1 MHLCRRIQKREF
13 SVGVLKVGG
22 EEWDNM
28 EYQSEV
34 LCVIQQ
40 NTLFHIP
47 NNFHSLTFSIRIQ
60 SKSFGKLGML
70 LTFITK
76 IIILRC

>member
-13 SVGVLKVGG
+13 SVRVLKAGG

-40 NTLFHIP
+40 NSLFHIP
-47 NNFHSLTFSIRIQ
+47 NNFHSFTFSIRIINP
-60 SKSFGKLGML
+60 SL
-70 LTFITK
+70 LAN
-76 IIILRC
+76 